1 MRGVGCA
8 CLGLA
13 LLAAGCKS
21 SRSQGP
27 VFIDPALLS
36 LVPADTIMLAGARID
51 SAQKSQIYTKHLSA
65 RKLPMLDEFAAQT
78 GIDPR
83 RDIWQALA
91 VSNGKH
97 TALLVRGRFSEMGM
111 EPRINIEGAER
122 IPYKGGM
129 IIGRSEGAVTFVN
142 PTTAIA
148 GRADAIMH
156 IIDQRDKAALS
167 TPLAAA
173 LRTVPGNS
181 QFWMV
186 ALGGQDSAA
195 LGIPQEGN
203 LANLAKIYSSLQ
215 FVMLSAELS
224 SGISVHGKGTA
235 GGEEDAKRLA
245 TALKGMI
252 GLGRLNTP
260 DNRPDLLRIFDAI
273 VVEQRQSDVTVD
285 ALFPEELVDKL
296 IAMLPADR

>member
-1 MRGVGCA
+1 MRGVGCV

-21 SRSQGP
+21 RAPGP

-36 LVPADTIMLAGARID
+36 LVPADTILLAGARID
-51 SAQKSQIYTKHLSA
+51 SAQKSQIYTKHLAA

-83 RDIWQALA
+83 RDLWQALA

-97 TALLVRGRFSEMGM
+97 TALLVRGKFSEMGM
-111 EPRINIEGAER
+111 EPRIHIDGAER

-156 IIDQRDKAALS
+156 IIDQRDKAALAP
-167 TPLAAA
+167 PLAEA
-173 LRTVPGNS
+173 LRMVPGNS

-186 ALGGQDSAA
+186 ALGGQSSTA

-215 FVMLSAELS
+215 IVMLSAELS
-224 SGISVHGKGTA
+224 GGIGVHGKGTA
-235 GGEEDAKRLA
+235 ANEEDAKRLA

-273 VVEQRQSDVTVD
+273 AVEQRQRDVTID

-296 IAMLPADR
+296 VGMLPEAP